1 MMELSKGQEVA
12 ALFDLDGV
20 VFDTEPQYSLFW
32 SMKGKTYHP
41 EVERFENVIKGQTL
55 VQIFDQWFA
64 GCDDVQRTITGEL
77 EDFERDM
84 AYDYVP
90 GVEDFLRGLRRAGIR
105 TAVVTSSNDDKMQN
119 VYRAHPEFKSYF
131 DRILTAEF
139 FSRSKPAPDCYLLGA
154 QVLGLPATRC
164 VVFEDSFNGLKAGR
178 AAGTKVVGLSTT
190 NVPEQIQDLCD
201 RVIPDFRDFDVEKL
215 FELLA

>member
-20 VFDTEPQYSLFW
+20 VFDTESQYSIFW
-32 SMKGKTYHP
+32 GMKGKMYHP
-41 EVERFENVIKGQTL
+41 EVEHFENVIKGQTL
-55 VQIFDQWFA
+55 AQIFDRWFA
-64 GCDDVQRTITGEL
+64 GCGDVQRKIADEL
-77 EDFERDM
+77 EDFERNM

-90 GVEDFLRGLRRAGIR
+90 GVEDFLRDLRRAGIR

-119 VYRAHPEFKSYF
+119 VYQAHPEFKSYF

-139 FSRSKPAPDCYLLGA
+139 FSRSKPEPDCYLLGA
-154 QVLGLPATRC
+154 EVFGLPVTRC
-164 VVFEDSFNGLKAGR
+164 IVFEDSFNGLKAGR
-178 AAGTKVVGLSTT
+178 AAGMKVVGLSTT
-190 NVPEQIQDLCD
+190 NAPGQIQDLCD

-215 FELLA
+215 FEMLA

>member
-20 VFDTEPQYSLFW
+20 VFDTESQYSLFW
-32 SMKGKTYHP
+32 GMKGKTYHP
-41 EVERFENVIKGQTL
+41 EVEHFENVIKGQTL
-55 VQIFDQWFA
+55 VQIFDRWFA
-64 GCDDVQRTITGEL
+64 GCDDVQRKIADEL
-77 EDFERDM
+77 EDFERNM

-90 GVEDFLRGLRRAGIR
+90 GVEDFLRDLRRAGIR

-139 FSRSKPAPDCYLLGA
+139 FSRSKPEPDCYLLGA
-154 QVLGLPATRC
+154 EVFGLPVTRC
-164 VVFEDSFNGLKAGR
+164 VVFEDSFNAVSYTHL
-178 AAGTKVVGLSTT
+178 TLPT
-190 NVPEQIQDLCD
+190 I
-201 RVIPDFRDFDVEKL
+201 
-215 FELLA
+215 LLV